1 MTSTP
6 VVSPSVPV
14 HLHVHLSIDKAVD
27 ASTLAENIRAAVMSL
42 AGTQLVPVSSAA
54 PAAAPANAQA
64 PAVFPDL
71 DPAVPGAYRGIAE
84 QNLRQLKEGAIPDQG
99 WGSANVLR
107 AIAELPVETRK
118 VLVRA
123 IENGGHITRAEVY
136 EVLRRTPDQSLK
148 GFTRPV
154 NRLAESL
161 LSRGEITGGAEPL
174 LHPIYNQK
182 SKTYQQAQG
191 FHVPVQVVHL
201 YFKQKGI

>member
-6 VVSPSVPV
+6 AVSASFPV
-14 HLHVHLSIDKAVD
+14 HLHVHLSIQSAVD
-27 ASTLAENIRAAVMSL
+27 ASALAENIKAAVMSL
-42 AGTQLVPVSSAA
+42 AGAQLVQVPSALSAAA
-54 PAAAPANAQA
+54 PAAAHA
-64 PAVFPDL
+64 PMVFPDL
-71 DPAVPGAYRGIAE
+71 DPAVPSAFRGIAE
-84 QNLRQLKEGAIPDQG
+84 QNLQQLKKGSIPDQG

-107 AIAELPVETRK
+107 AISELPVETRK
-118 VLVRA
+118 VVVRA

-136 EVLRRTPDQSLK
+136 EVLRRAPDQSLK

-154 NRLAESL
+154 NRLTESL
-161 LSRGEITGGAEPL
+161 LSRGEITGAAEPL

-201 YFKQKGI
+201 YFKQKAI